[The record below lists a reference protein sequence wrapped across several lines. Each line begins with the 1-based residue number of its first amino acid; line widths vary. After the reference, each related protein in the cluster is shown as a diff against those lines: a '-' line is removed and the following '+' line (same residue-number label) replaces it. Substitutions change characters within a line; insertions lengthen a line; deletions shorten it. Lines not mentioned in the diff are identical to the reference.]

1 MQTKNIH
8 VYKLHES
15 TYYTFAILSLFC
27 MCIYDDSNVSPY
39 HLVSRSE
46 TEKSVP
52 KSLPSLSLTFFVNK
66 AASSVRQRPV

>member
-1 MQTKNIH
+1 
-8 VYKLHES
+8 
-15 TYYTFAILSLFC
+15 